1 MQLVNIRPPKGEE
14 PPLLQGWRTYLPPL
28 PPDLANE
35 FAAWD
40 AASDDAWLTFGHE
53 IAIGA
58 GEP

>member
-1 MQLVNIRPPKGEE
+1 MQSVSIRLRKGEE

-40 AASDDAWLTFGHE
+40 AVSDEAWLTLGHE

-58 GEP
+58 GEL

>member
-1 MQLVNIRPPKGEE
+1 MQPVSIRPRKGEE
-14 PPLLQGWRTYLPPL
+14 PPLLQGWWAYLPLL

-40 AASDDAWLTFGHE
+40 AASDEAWLTFGHE

-58 GEP
+58 GEL